1 MECQLCDGSEDAGT
15 VIAVLILLSSS
26 VLLVRK
32 PRARSKEIFPLTG
45 VISAPAR
52 VQAKRVSGR
61 FAYFQLVHC
70 ERFTRLHTIKDQLEV
85 GPVSGGGTFNPLSAS
100 LQSGLRFLQ
109 PPMPALSTVSLT
121 GYLPV
126 SLLFV

>member
-1 MECQLCDGSEDAGT
+1 MESSPCGRDFCSRKGSGE
-15 VIAVLILLSSS
+15 
-26 VLLVRK
+26 
-32 PRARSKEIFPLTG
+32 TG
-45 VISAPAR
+45 SN
-52 VQAKRVSGR
+52 R
-61 FAYFQLVHC
+61 FANFRIHC

-85 GPVSGGGTFNPLSAS
+85 GPVSGRGTFNPLSFA
-100 LQSGLRFLQ
+100 LHKGIRFFQ